1 MKIITRKEAERLINA
16 GTEILPT
23 SWVDVDKNSGLT
35 ETVREGGKTIT
46 RPAAPKYTSRLVAQG
61 DLQKQFGRTD
71 SPTADPEAI
80 ALVCAF
86 AVSEG
91 A

>member
-1 MKIITRKEAERLINA
+1 MQ
-16 GTEILPT
+16 
-23 SWVDVDKNSGLT
+23 
-35 ETVREGGKTIT
+35 
-46 RPAAPKYTSRLVAQG
+46 PKYKSRLVARG
-61 DLQKQFGRTD
+61 DLQKQYGRTD

-91 A
+91 LDLNVGDLDHGYFQGEKLSRKCLVKIVVPLLK